1 MRKKKSSLKKVV
13 KTNVKHEIVDT
24 DIKKKKV
31 STSKKIEISEEELEQ
46 KEITNVFKPINKVF
60 PPSTVCHLVFSN
72 IPSDKKI
79 SRDTDTGSRVIVAK
93 YPNFYKI
100 YFVEYIEAGKPSF
113 PRGGVKVYNQTFDQM
128 QYFYYESVALHPTK
142 KEKCRIIE

>member
-1 MRKKKSSLKKVV
+1 MRKKKSSV
-13 KTNVKHEIVDT
+13 KNVAKIKIKHEILDSDV
-24 DIKKKKV
+24 KKKKV
-31 STSKKIEISEEELEQ
+31 STSKKPDISEEELEQ
-46 KEITNVFKPINKVF
+46 TEITNVFRPINKVF
-60 PPSTVCHLVFSN
+60 PPSTVCHLVFAN

-79 SRDTDTGSRVIVAK
+79 SKDTDTGSRVIVAK
-93 YPNFYKI
+93 YPTFYKI
-100 YFVEYIEAGKPSF
+100 YFVEYIDAGKPSF